1 MAYNEVVTHVT
12 TIDFDKIKDF
22 DDSKYV
28 YVRSRQ
34 DGTPLSREEL
44 GKIATLNES
53 VSK

>member
-12 TIDFDKIKDF
+12 EVDFNKIKEF
-22 DDSKYV
+22 DDSRYV
-28 YVRSRQ
+28 YVRTRQ
-34 DGTPLSREEL
+34 DGTPLSKEEL